1 MHQEGRG
8 PFGLFGVK
16 RRVLTL
22 GLSTMRF
29 LSVGELEA
37 ILAHEYA
44 HFSHRDTFY
53 GRFIYQV
60 HLSIGQAL
68 WGMGQAGGH
77 LNYVNPFYWFL
88 FLYYKCYS
96 LLSAGFS
103 RSREFL
109 ADRMA
114 SSLYGSDVFATALT
128 KVSTDGVLFE
138 RTIYDSIAGLLEKQ
152 EAFVNMY
159 EAFHQYRDEQ
169 LSKEEGE
176 EQYQNLLAG
185 ERLPVC
191 PAPDEIAEPP
201 GGGCRVTTLPEERRR
216 PLLGLFRQSRRNR
229 KGADSILDRLL
240 KCGSTNAG
248 AGGQPMNG
256 KPSGRAA
263 VFRLTCG
270 KGGKT

>member
-1 MHQEGRG
+1 VAPGSEIGVHQEGRG
-8 PFGLFGVK
+8 PFGIFGVK

-128 KVSTDGVLFE
+128 KVSTDGILFE

-159 EAFHQYRDEQ
+159 KAFHQYRDEQ
-169 LSKEEGE
+169 LSKEERE
-176 EQYQNLLAG
+176 EEYEKLLAEKG
-185 ERLPVC
+185 SLFAQHPTIAERLEAVAELPHAQKKDAA
-191 PAPDEIAEPP
+191 PA
-201 GGGCRVTTLPEERRR
+201 
-216 PLLGLFRQSRRNR
+216 LGLFDHPEETEKELTQFLTDYVS
-229 KGADSILDRLL
+229 AVQQMQ
-240 KCGSTNAG
+240 A
-248 AGGQPMNG
+248 Q
-256 KPSGRAA
+256 AA
-263 VFRLTCG
+263 SQ
-270 KGGKT
+270 